1 MAYDPNDP
9 ADVAIVNGLVA
20 TAVAAENTRLTEEH
34 EAEIEGLRN
43 KNTELLGK
51 LRKARSGEG
60 GDSAEVERLENELA
74 DVQKQLRTAESAL
87 RTANRNLE
95 TVTGERDTAQGEL
108 ASEREISRNEFVTN
122 RLTAEL
128 AAVNVG
134 QHFLEDLTPS
144 MARQV
149 VVKDVNGER
158 QAFVGDKSLSDY
170 IKEWA
175 GTDKAKH
182 YITAPANGGG
192 GTTNN
197 NTPPPSGGKKISEM
211 NLGERTAHYNAIGK
225 DAFEAQV
232 AAEAAAPK
240 T

>member
-9 ADVAIVNGLVA
+9 ADVAIVNGLIS

-51 LRKARSGEG
+51 LRKARTEG
-60 GDSAEVERLENELA
+60 GDGSAAEVERLENELS
-74 DVQKQLRTAESAL
+74 DVQGKLRKAESDL
-87 RTANRNLE
+87 RTANRDLA
-95 TVTGERDTAQGEL
+95 TVTSERDTANNDL
-108 ASEREISRNEFVTN
+108 TAEREISRNEFVNN

-149 VVKDVNGER
+149 TVRDVNGER
-158 QAFVGDKSLSDY
+158 QAFVGDKALGDH

-192 GTTNN
+192 GSNNN

-211 NLGERTAHYNAIGK
+211 NLGERTAHFNAIGK

-232 AAEAAAPK
+232 AAEAAAK